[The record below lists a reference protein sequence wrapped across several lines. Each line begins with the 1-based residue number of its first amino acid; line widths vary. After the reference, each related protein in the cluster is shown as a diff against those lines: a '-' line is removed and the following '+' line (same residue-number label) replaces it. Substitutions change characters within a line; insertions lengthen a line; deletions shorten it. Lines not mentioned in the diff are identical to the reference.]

1 MISIIVPCYN
11 EEPAIK
17 IFYDEIIKIEDKLAD
32 NFEIVFINDGS
43 EDATLYEIKNL
54 AESDQRV
61 HFISFSR
68 NFGKEAA
75 LLAGLEKSKGNWVVT
90 MDVDL
95 QDPPGILPD
104 MFKKILE
111 TPIYDCIATCR
122 VTRKGEP
129 RLRSWF
135 AKIFYKLINK
145 LGTVQILDGARD
157 YRLMSRRMV
166 NAIINDREYNRFS
179 KGIYAW
185 VGFKTYWM
193 EYENIERSIGE
204 SKWSFLSLF
213 TYAIEGILAYT
224 VKPLYLASIMGIIM
238 CIVSFIALIF
248 IVVRASIY
256 GDPVS
261 GWPSLVSI
269 IIFLGGIIL
278 FNLGIIGLYLSKIYL
293 ETKKRQIYIIESE
306 G

>member
-43 EDATLYEIKNL
+43 EDATLYEIKKL

-111 TPIYDCIATCR
+111 TPVYDCIATCR

-129 RLRSWF
+129 QLRSWF